1 MINLIKDK
9 IKQKLFVSDVKRMKE
24 KGRIPDQEIS
34 IRRLKKLGFVP
45 SLIFDVGAYHGEFSQ
60 LCFDIWPATEITAF
74 EALENKIENLRS
86 LFKNEK
92 FSVQEGIIGDRNE
105 DGVLFYADETA
116 SSVLKSEEVFNKKV
130 VVKQKMITLDSFINA
145 SDSRIPDFLKVDT
158 QGFEFQVLKGMEQHL
173 SKVKI
178 LLLELNFIEVY
189 DNVKLAHEVIT
200 YLSGFGF
207 VPYDICEIHR
217 RPLDNA
223 LFQID
228 FIFTQKD
235 FFLREDK
242 RWDVIQQ
249 FTA

>member
-1 MINLIKDK
+1 MINLIKEK
-9 IKQKLFVSDVKRMKE
+9 ILQRFFGSDIMRMKE

-34 IRRLKKLGFVP
+34 MRKLKKLGFEP
-45 SLIFDVGAYHGEFSQ
+45 SLIFDVGAYHGDFSK
-60 LCFDIWPATEITAF
+60 LCFNIWQSTEIVAF

-86 LFKNEK
+86 LFKNRE
-92 FSVQEGIIGDRNE
+92 FRVQEGIIGDRNA
-105 DGVLFYADETA
+105 DDVLFYADETA
-116 SSVLKSEEVFNKKV
+116 SSVLKSLEVFNKKDL
-130 VVKQKMITLDSFINA
+130 VKQRMISLDSFINV
-145 SDSRIPDFLKVDT
+145 SGGSVPDFLKVDT

-189 DNVKLAHEVIT
+189 DNVKLAHEVIA

-235 FFLREDK
+235 FFLRKDK
-242 RWDVIQQ
+242 RWDVKQQ
-249 FTA
+249 FT